1 MAHGDTGQV
10 LQQSTFQIQARPA
23 ISPSR
28 WSLRPQQ
35 LFVLRPGTDNGSFI
49 TQGTFETRPDKA
61 VAISVKSHPELAR
74 KTGPRLSEELQASFG
89 LGGQLPPPWPWLQ
102 GLLPG
107 LSLTRAFGGST
118 PYVPHRAPHCGNISC
133 PPWEEQEI
141 KRKKK
146 KKKLTHFGESA
157 YFQRRSVIANSRAGA
172 GSGAPGDER
181 QELLPTPCS
190 PPGTRTSTG
199 TALRS
204 GHARDKSRNRALW
217 LTHSPCRGLPMRREL
232 PARVLPVLGGRGVTP
247 ESWWP

>member
-1 MAHGDTGQV
+1 MASGDNFHLRG
-10 LQQSTFQIQARPA
+10 RG
-23 ISPSR
+23 SR
-28 WSLRPQQ
+28 AFFRGCPLLGHS
-35 LFVLRPGTDNGSFI
+35 
-49 TQGTFETRPDKA
+49 E
-61 VAISVKSHPELAR
+61 
-74 KTGPRLSEELQASFG
+74 GPR
-89 LGGQLPPPWPWLQ
+89 P
-102 GLLPG
+102 
-107 LSLTRAFGGST
+107 T
-118 PYVPHRAPHCGNISC
+118 C
-133 PPWEEQEI
+133 PTVLHTVGTSVARRGKN
-141 KRKKK
+141 KRSKEKKK